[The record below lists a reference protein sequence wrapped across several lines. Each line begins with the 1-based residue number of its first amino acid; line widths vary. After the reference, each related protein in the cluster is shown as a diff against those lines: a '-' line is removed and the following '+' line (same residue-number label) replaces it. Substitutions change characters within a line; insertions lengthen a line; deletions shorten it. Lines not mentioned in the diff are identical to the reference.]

1 MAPIVPIQ
9 SLALVDISSRLQQIM
24 TKNRA
29 NLEKEGVWEYMLL
42 VRDVERV
49 FDGKII
55 QFVST
60 YQLKTK
66 TTKVNMIT
74 MDFSTSVI
82 GQLFSLPNWGLVADN
97 LPDITWAEAEE
108 DFEYKIQWEK
118 ETRWGIGPTRHHWK
132 MWFDFVNNYFCL
144 DLKKGRWSR
153 NTW

>member
-1 MAPIVPIQ
+1 MMAPIVPIQ

-24 TKNRA
+24 TKNHA

-66 TTKVNMIT
+66 TTKVDMIT
-74 MDFSTSVI
+74 MDFSNSVI
-82 GQLFSLPNWGLVADN
+82 GQLFSLPDWGLVADN
-97 LPDITWAEAEE
+97 LPDIT
-108 DFEYKIQWEK
+108 
-118 ETRWGIGPTRHHWK
+118 
-132 MWFDFVNNYFCL
+132 
-144 DLKKGRWSR
+144 
-153 NTW
+153 

>member
-1 MAPIVPIQ
+1 MMAPIVPIQ

-55 QFVST
+55 QFVSM

-66 TTKVNMIT
+66 TTKVDMIT

-82 GQLFSLPNWGLVADN
+82 GQLFSLPD
-97 LPDITWAEAEE
+97 
-108 DFEYKIQWEK
+108 
-118 ETRWGIGPTRHHWK
+118 
-132 MWFDFVNNYFCL
+132 
-144 DLKKGRWSR
+144 
-153 NTW
+153 